1 MLTCLFCTHHQPLL
15 TALTSEHIQD
25 LTSMTFSLMLTSIIL
40 PQPSIGLSASTTTV
54 HLQRSP
60 HCNPVKTYDTSCHT
74 STHKAPVAPHVTQ
87 RKANSC
93 YSQQAPQ
100 GLSFSIFAP
109 VCPVPYALPPH
120 SARGALTSSDT
131 GGTPPLGVF
140 AFPLPRLFFLR
151 P

>member
-54 HLQRSP
+54 YSQRSP

-109 VCPVPYALPPH
+109 VCPVPYALP
-120 SARGALTSSDT
+120 LTQ
-131 GGTPPLGVF
+131 LGVH
-140 AFPLPRLFFLR
+140 
-151 P
+151 